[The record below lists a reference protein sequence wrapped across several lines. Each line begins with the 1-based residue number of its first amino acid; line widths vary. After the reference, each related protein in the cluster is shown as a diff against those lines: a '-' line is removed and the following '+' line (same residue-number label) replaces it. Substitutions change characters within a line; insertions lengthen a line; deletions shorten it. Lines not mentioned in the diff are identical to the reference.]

1 MERNEA
7 GMPSGSNPKRR
18 LQGDETLHG
27 AGLEIPS
34 AEVLRFWRWAFGDL
48 CHNNLRGVFAE
59 WLVAQLLGIDLP
71 ETRDPWA
78 AHDLTW
84 GNGLTIEVK
93 CCACL
98 QSWHEAGQSPSAIGW
113 SVPRTKTWTPQDGYS
128 DTPSHNAHLYVLCV
142 HIEEDAAC
150 WDALDLDQWRFYVL
164 SREQLAS
171 VGAVRISR
179 RRLAGVAREVTAS
192 ELRAEVARL
201 GEELPAPSGNGTPH
215 AGLGGSS
222 KATTPVCADQ

>member
-1 MERNEA
+1 MERTEA
-7 GMPSGSNPKRR
+7 MVPSGSNAKRR

-27 AGLEIPS
+27 AGLELPS

-59 WLVAQLLGIDLP
+59 WLVAQLLSIDLH

-78 AHDLTW
+78 AHDLVW
-84 GNGLTIEVK
+84 GDCFTIEVK

-113 SVPRTKTWTPQDGYS
+113 SVPRTKTWTPQGGYS
-128 DTPSHNAHLYVLCV
+128 DTPSHNADLYVLCV
-142 HIEEDAAC
+142 QIEEDAAR
-150 WDALDLDQWRFYVL
+150 WDALDLDQWRFCVL

-179 RRLAGVAREVTAS
+179 SRIASAAPELTAR
-192 ELRAEVARL
+192 ELRAEVARVASL
-201 GEELPAPSGNGTPH
+201 RTASCTSTPE
-215 AGLGGSS
+215 G
-222 KATTPVCADQ
+222 